1 MTARSAR
8 LRAFV
13 GEHLAAAALVAVA
26 LLLVGGYLTYTTH
39 AAPGE
44 ETERLEGP
52 GWTSTGAFTHQ
63 ATVTEDTTV
72 FERGDVLR
80 DRTSYFTRIAPV
92 LDGSFS
98 YGYELDP
105 GAGTAGE
112 TDLGAAANLT
122 LVVRSVA
129 DGTELWR
136 FEEPLA
142 AGSAESLAP
151 GETLTVP
158 FAVNVTELRTR
169 IGDIREELGAS
180 PGETEVRVVSRLSLA
195 GTRIGEPVDRTRTY
209 EMSLAPGES
218 VYQIT
223 ADDPVTDSVARTV
236 ERTVTATYG
245 PVRSIGAP
253 LLLLGG
259 LIALSGLAAG
269 ARRDEFT
276 VPARARERMEYQAV
290 AGEFEEWLTRGKIPE
305 TAMDRPR
312 VPVES
317 LEGLVDV
324 AVDSNRRV
332 IEDRNRGYCAV
343 LGDEVTYVYEI
354 PEGVTDPRD
363 RSRSPTDDPL
373 DSADAPADGEPLLA
387 RLRDVV
393 GGEDSD
399 ASDRQS
405 GSDAGSDETP
415 PETEGES
422 DAESARPRG
431 IDDDRSG

>member
-8 LRAFV
+8 VRALV
-13 GEHLAAAALVAVA
+13 EEHFAAAVLVAVA
-26 LLLVGGYLTYTTH
+26 LLFLGGYLTYATH
-39 AAPGE
+39 VAPGE
-44 ETERLEGP
+44 ETEQLEGP

-63 ATVTEDTTV
+63 AAVTEDTTV
-72 FERGDVLR
+72 FEQGDVLQ
-80 DRTSYFTRIAPV
+80 DRTSYFTQIAPV
-92 LDGSFS
+92 LGGRFS

-142 AGSAESLAP
+142 AESAESLAP

-158 FAVNVTELRTR
+158 FAVNVTELRMR
-169 IGDIREELGAS
+169 ISDVREELGAS
-180 PGETEVRVVSRLSLA
+180 PGETEVRVVSQLSLT

-209 EMSLAPGES
+209 EVGLDPGES
-218 VYQIT
+218 VYRVT
-223 ADDPVTDSVARTV
+223 ADDPVTDSASRTV

-245 PVRSIGAP
+245 PIRSVGAP

-259 LIALSGLAAG
+259 LVALSGLAAG
-269 ARRDEFT
+269 ARRGEFEVSAVT
-276 VPARARERMEYQAV
+276 RERMEYQAV
-290 AGEFEEWLTRGKIPE
+290 AGEFEEWLTRGEIPDA
-305 TAMDRPR
+305 AMDRPR

-324 AVDSNRRV
+324 AIDSNRRV
-332 IEDRNRGYCAV
+332 IEDRDRGYCVV
-343 LGDEVTYVYEI
+343 LGDDVTYAYEI
-354 PEGVTDPRD
+354 PAAVVDPSED
-363 RSRSPTDDPL
+363 RAGSPTDDPL
-373 DSADAPADGEPLLA
+373 DSADAPADDGEPLLA
-387 RLRDVV
+387 RLKDAI
-393 GGEDSD
+393 GGREESD
-399 ASDRQS
+399 ASDRQN
-405 GSDAGSDETP
+405 GSDETA
-415 PETEGES
+415 PETEEGGDSEP
-422 DAESARPRG
+422 ARPRG